1 MSTPRLWQNPQ
12 STGRRSVIGFVCVV
26 TFALIL
32 GGTAAGAAQ
41 QRPPEA
47 DYPGRPIRII
57 VTVPAG
63 GSVDSVTRAMAQKLS
78 EDARVPV
85 IVDNRVGGTG
95 TIAMNITAQAAP
107 DGYTVLSA
115 SNSMVVTG
123 VLKKVTYDIRK
134 AFEPVVQMTSS
145 AYVIT
150 VTPTLPVGSVK
161 DLIAHAKAKPDALSY
176 GTPGVGSIIHLSTEL
191 FNFRAGG
198 LRMVHVPYKGN
209 SIAIVDLIA
218 GRIQLLFAAAGVAP
232 HLKSGKLKALA
243 VTGRRRMQAFPDLP
257 TLEESGLKGLVLD
270 NVYGLYAPA
279 GVPPQIV
286 TALNRRVS
294 AAMNTP
300 EVKERVAVD
309 GLEATPPHPPAEFKA
324 SFGAQFDQWD
334 QFMRSSKIK
343 LD

>member
-1 MSTPRLWQNPQ
+1 VKRLA
-12 STGRRSVIGFVCVV
+12 VV
-26 TFALIL
+26 VAASFAL
-32 GGTAAGAAQ
+32 AASVAIAAQ
-41 QRPPEA
+41 QRSPEA
-47 DYPGRPIRII
+47 DYPNRPIRIV

-63 GSVDSVTRAMAQKLS
+63 GSVDSVTRAMAQKMS
-78 EDARVPV
+78 EEARVPV

-95 TIAMNITAQAAP
+95 TIAMNITAQAP
-107 DGYTVLSA
+107 NDGYTVLSA

-123 VLKKVTYDIRK
+123 VLKKVPYDIRK
-134 AFEPVVQMTSS
+134 AFEPVAQMTSS

-150 VTPTLPVGSVK
+150 VPPTLPVASVK
-161 DLIAHAKAKPDALSY
+161 ELIAYAKARPDALSY

-243 VTGRRRMQAFPDLP
+243 VTGRRRIEAFPDLP
-257 TLEESGLKGLVLD
+257 TLQEAGLTGLVLD
-270 NVYGLYAPA
+270 NVYGIYAPA

-286 TALNRRVS
+286 RALNRRVT
-294 AAMNTP
+294 AAINTP

-309 GLEATPPHPPAEFKA
+309 GLEATSPHPPADFKA
-324 SFGAQFDQWD
+324 SFLAQFEQWD
-334 QFMRSSKIK
+334 QFMRNASVK

>member
-1 MSTPRLWQNPQ
+1 MNYTQ
-12 STGRRSVIGFVCVV
+12 SVV
-26 TFALIL
+26 LFARASALSLIV
-32 GGTAAGAAQ
+32 GTTAVNAAQ
-41 QRPPEA
+41 QRPAEA
-47 DYPGRPIRII
+47 DYPSRPIRII

-85 IVDNRVGGTG
+85 VVDNRVGGTG
-95 TIAMNITAQAAP
+95 TIAMNTTAQAAP

-123 VLKKVTYDIRK
+123 VLKKVPYDIRK

-150 VTPTLPVGSVK
+150 VPPSLPVASLK
-161 DLIAHAKAKPDALSY
+161 ELIAYAKAKPDALSY

-191 FNFRAGG
+191 FNHRAGG

-257 TLEESGLKGLVLD
+257 TLAEAGLAGLVLD

-279 GVPPQIV
+279 GVAPQIV

-309 GLEATPPHPPAEFKA
+309 GLESTPPHAPADFKA
-324 SFGAQFDQWD
+324 SFRAQFDQWD
-334 QFMRSSKIK
+334 QFMRTSSVK

>member
-1 MSTPRLWQNPQ
+1 M
-12 STGRRSVIGFVCVV
+12 TGRRSVVGLARAVPLS
-26 TFALIL
+26 LIA
-32 GGTAAGAAQ
+32 GATAVGAAQ
-41 QRPPEA
+41 QRTADA
-47 DYPGRPIRII
+47 DYPNRPIRII

-63 GSVDSVTRAMAQKLS
+63 GSVDSVTRAMAQKLG

-95 TIAMNITAQAAP
+95 TIAMNITAHAAP

-123 VLKKVTYDIRK
+123 VLKKVPYDIRK

-150 VTPTLPVGSVK
+150 VPPTLPVASVK
-161 DLIAHAKAKPDALSY
+161 DLIAYAKAKPGALSY

-243 VTGRRRMQAFPDLP
+243 VTGRRRMPAFPDLP
-257 TLEESGLKGLVLD
+257 ALEEAGLTGLVLD

-279 GVPPQIV
+279 GVPPRIV

-294 AAMNTP
+294 ASMNAP

-309 GLEATPPHPPAEFKA
+309 GLEATPPHSPADFKA
-324 SFGAQFDQWD
+324 SFRAQFDQWEE
-334 QFMRSSKIK
+334 FMRSSSVK

>member
-1 MSTPRLWQNPQ
+1 MARTRSFARLLSAAPV
-12 STGRRSVIGFVCVV
+12 SLIVGVTSV
-26 TFALIL
+26 A
-32 GGTAAGAAQ
+32 AAQ
-41 QRPPEA
+41 QRAPEA
-47 DYPGRPIRII
+47 DYPNRPIRII

-85 IVDNRVGGTG
+85 VVDNRVGGTG
-95 TIAMNITAQAAP
+95 TIAMNTTAQAAP

-123 VLKKVTYDIRK
+123 VLKKVPYDIRK

-150 VTPTLPVGSVK
+150 VPPSLPVSSLK
-161 DLIAHAKAKPDALSY
+161 ELIAYAKAKPDALSY

-191 FNFRAGG
+191 FNHRAGG

-209 SIAIVDLIA
+209 SFAIIDLIA

-257 TLEESGLKGLVLD
+257 TLAESGLTGLVLD

-286 TALNRRVS
+286 SALNRRVS

-300 EVKERVAVD
+300 EVKERVAAD
-309 GLEATPPHPPAEFKA
+309 GLESTPPHAPAEFRA
-324 SFGAQFDQWD
+324 SFRAQFEQWD
-334 QFMRSSKIK
+334 SFMRSSSVK

>member
-1 MSTPRLWQNPQ
+1 MTC
-12 STGRRSVIGFVCVV
+12 RRSVVG
-26 TFALIL
+26 FALTMALSFIA
-32 GGTAAGAAQ
+32 GVTAVGAAQ
-41 QRPPEA
+41 QRSEA
-47 DYPGRPIRII
+47 EYPTRPVRII

-63 GSVDSVTRAMAQKLS
+63 GSVDSVTRAMAQKVA

-123 VLKKVTYDIRK
+123 VLKKVPYDIRK

-150 VTPTLPVGSVK
+150 VPPSLPVASIK
-161 DLIAHAKAKPDALSY
+161 DLIAYAKAKPDALSY
-176 GTPGVGSIIHLSTEL
+176 GSPGVGSIIHLSTEL
-191 FNFRAGG
+191 FNFRAGP

-243 VTGRRRMQAFPDLP
+243 VTGGRRMQAFPDLP
-257 TLEESGLKGLVLD
+257 TLGEAGLAGLVLD

-279 GVPPQIV
+279 GVSPQIV
-286 TALNRRVS
+286 TTLNRRVS

-300 EVKERVAVD
+300 EVKERVAAD
-309 GLEATPPHPPAEFKA
+309 GLEATPPHSPGAFKA
-324 SFGAQFDQWD
+324 SFRAQFDQWD
-334 QFMRSSKIK
+334 QFMRSSSVK

>member
-1 MSTPRLWQNPQ
+1 MTRK
-12 STGRRSVIGFVCVV
+12 RSVVRLLHAAPLTLVV
-26 TFALIL
+26 GAT
-32 GGTAAGAAQ
+32 TVGAAQ
-41 QRPPEA
+41 RAPEA
-47 DYPGRPIRII
+47 DYPSRPIRII

-85 IVDNRVGGTG
+85 VVDNRVGGTG
-95 TIAMNITAQAAP
+95 TIAMNTTAQAAP

-123 VLKKVTYDIRK
+123 VLKKVPYDIRK

-150 VTPTLPVGSVK
+150 VPPSLPVASLK
-161 DLIAHAKAKPDALSY
+161 ELIAYAKAKPDALSY

-191 FNFRAGG
+191 FNQRAGG

-218 GRIQLLFAAAGVAP
+218 GRIQLVFAAAGVAP

-243 VTGRRRMQAFPDLP
+243 VTGRKRMPAFPELP
-257 TLEESGLKGLVLD
+257 TLQESGLSGLVLD

-279 GVPPQIV
+279 GVSPQIV
-286 TALNRRVS
+286 SALNRRVS

-309 GLEATPPHPPAEFKA
+309 GLESTAPHTPADFKA
-324 SFGAQFDQWD
+324 SFRAQFDQWD
-334 QFMRSSKIK
+334 QFMRSASVK